1 MDVLKN
7 KNQCIGC
14 GLCADVC
21 GVSCIT
27 MVSADGGFLYPF
39 IDDTKCVSCN
49 KCRDVCPVLK
59 EKTKIS
65 PKGCYA
71 LIDNN
76 EESRLK
82 SASGGASAMFMQE
95 TINKGNVVCA
105 CRLDDNL
112 KAVHIVFENIEEI
125 DSFRDSKYVQS
136 DMSSAWAEIN
146 SLLKQNRK
154 VFISGTPCQ
163 IAAVKSRFGENDNI
177 TTCDFVCSGVPDPAI
192 FEFYKADLEKESGK
206 KIKKFYFRDKTNGW
220 KASNIKVVYDD
231 CTEQV
236 IERKNSYYFKL
247 FGSNLFFRECCYDC
261 RFKDFNVY
269 SDITVGDYWGIHKFN
284 PDMDDDKGCS
294 LVIVNS
300 EKGEKLLCDIEER
313 CTVVQTPLSFAIDTH
328 PKLIKSIDRSVF
340 RDWFYGIYD
349 GDEKTFRK
357 AMRLYTNNSVL
368 VRAIKSVYSR
378 VKRKK
383 KI

>member
-14 GLCADVC
+14 GLCAAVC
-21 GVSCIT
+21 GVKCIT
-27 MVSADGGFLYPF
+27 MAPYEGGFLYPF
-39 IDDTKCVSCN
+39 VDDSKCVSCN

-76 EESRLK
+76 NEKRLK
-82 SASGGASAMFMQE
+82 SASGGASALFMEE
-95 TINKGNVVCA
+95 TINHGDAVCA

-112 KAVHIVFENIEEI
+112 KVVHKTFENIEEI
-125 DSFRDSKYVQS
+125 DLFRDSKYVQS
-136 DMSSAWAEIN
+136 DMNMAWSEI
-146 SLLKQNRK
+146 SELLKQKRNM
-154 VFISGTPCQ
+154 FITGTPCQ

-192 FEFYKADLEKESGK
+192 FEFYKKDLEKETDK
-206 KIKKFYFRDKTNGW
+206 KIKEFYFRYKTNGW
-220 KASNIKVVYDD
+220 KSSNIRVVYDNGF
-231 CTEQV
+231 EQV

-261 RFKDFNVY
+261 RFKNFNVY
-269 SDITVGDYWGIHKFN
+269 SDITVGDYWGINKFN
-284 PDMDDDKGCS
+284 SELDDDKGCS
-294 LVIVNS
+294 LVIVNTD
-300 EKGEKLLCDIEER
+300 KGDKLLSDIKER
-313 CTVVQTPLSFAIDTH
+313 CTIKQTPLSFAIDTH

-340 RDWFYGIYD
+340 RDWFYGVYD
-349 GDEKTFRK
+349 GEEEAFRK
-357 AMRLYTNNSVL
+357 AMRLYENKSFVA
-368 VRAIKSVYSR
+368 RAIKSIYSR
-378 VKRKK
+378 LKRKK
-383 KI
+383 K